1 VKNNLQIEY
10 KRRREY
16 LNTFKIPIYNK
27 LILTY
32 LIMLIIGSLLTTL
45 PAFVFNICVFFLG
58 KIIIH
63 HQDVILYCRSLF
75 GSLVDEEEEVP
86 TRLAYIE
93 KLLVMIGYLVQ
104 AFAIIGM
111 FATVF
116 QLVSMLSIQMAE
128 PVKMQLS
135 SPHGL

>member
-1 VKNNLQIEY
+1 
-10 KRRREY
+10 
-16 LNTFKIPIYNK
+16 
-27 LILTY
+27 
-32 LIMLIIGSLLTTL
+32 MLIIGSLLTTL
-45 PAFVFNICVFFLG
+45 PAFVFNIFVFFLG
-58 KIIIH
+58 KIIVH

-75 GSLVDEEEEVP
+75 GSLVDDEDEIP

-116 QLVSMLSIQMAE
+116 QLVSMLSIQMVE
-128 PVKMQLS
+128 PVKMQFS

>member
-1 VKNNLQIEY
+1 MI
-10 KRRREY
+10 
-16 LNTFKIPIYNK
+16 
-27 LILTY
+27 
-32 LIMLIIGSLLTTL
+32 IIGSLLTTL
-45 PAFVFNICVFFLG
+45 PAFVFNICIFFLG
-58 KIIIH
+58 KIIVH
-63 HQDVILYCRSLF
+63 HQDFVLYCRNLF
-75 GSLVDEEEEVP
+75 GSLVDDEDEVP

-128 PVKMQLS
+128 PVNMQFS
-135 SPHGL
+135 SPHGF